1 MPKDGTTEGWA
12 ENKFATS
19 VVGGGGGEGVRI
31 GLQAKVL
38 GMPEREFMQAYHC
51 MAVNNSVYMVE
62 MKRMYDTFKAKVVSQ
77 ARDIAIAA
85 EVAVRARKDL
95 NDAHSKV
102 KEMQLERADVIKGA
116 RRAEVARAQAEA
128 EAPALRAG
136 RLEMLGMLSKAE
148 GEAAALKAE
157 NAELMKKL
165 VEVEAAKS

>member
-1 MPKDGTTEGWA
+1 
-12 ENKFATS
+12 
-19 VVGGGGGEGVRI
+19 
-31 GLQAKVL
+31 
-38 GMPEREFMQAYHC
+38 MPEREFMQAYHC

-62 MKRMYDTFKAKVVSQ
+62 MKRRYDTFKAKVESQ

-85 EVAVRARKDL
+85 EVAVRARKNL

-116 RRAEVARAQAEA
+116 RRAE
-128 EAPALRAG
+128 G
-136 RLEMLGMLSKAE
+136 E
-148 GEAAALKAE
+148 GAALKAE